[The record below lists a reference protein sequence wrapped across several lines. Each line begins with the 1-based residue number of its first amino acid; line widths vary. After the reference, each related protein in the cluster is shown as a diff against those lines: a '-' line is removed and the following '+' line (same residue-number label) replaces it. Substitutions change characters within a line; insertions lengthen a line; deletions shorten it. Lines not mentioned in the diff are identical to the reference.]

1 MSKTSGL
8 AQPQSVT
15 REELFRLA
23 HVDVIGI
30 LQNRLERSIAAKA
43 ANPLDVVG
51 EVHRC
56 AAGVSVHKLGSLLS
70 FRICKTKPSR
80 RTEFTHPQASRSL
93 RWRRVRRRGA

>member
-1 MSKTSGL
+1 
-8 AQPQSVT
+8 VT

-23 HVDVIGI
+23 RVDVIGI

-56 AAGVSVHKLGSLLS
+56 AAGV
-70 FRICKTKPSR
+70 
-80 RTEFTHPQASRSL
+80 
-93 RWRRVRRRGA
+93 WGA